1 MEAMFFVAAQSKET
15 GRCVNR
21 CFRAANAIEAKA
33 KFAQSVRYWSDKTY
47 EPYSAALASEQQV
60 YAHFAH
66 LVSVEAIDAEYAL
79 ERTKKQLAENL
90 RWLNQPL

>member
-1 MEAMFFVAAQSKET
+1 MKAMFFVAAQSKET

-21 CFRAANAIEAKA
+21 CIRADNAIEAL
-33 KFAQSVRYWSDKTY
+33 RYWSDKTY
-47 EPYSAALASEQQV
+47 EPYSTVLASEQQV